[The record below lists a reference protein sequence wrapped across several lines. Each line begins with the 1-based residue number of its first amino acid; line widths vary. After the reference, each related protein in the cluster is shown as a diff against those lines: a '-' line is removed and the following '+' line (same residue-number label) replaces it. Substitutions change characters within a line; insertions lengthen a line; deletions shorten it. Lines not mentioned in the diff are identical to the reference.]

1 MNATATATPAPARP
15 ERRGRRLEQIDAV
28 WGYLFIA
35 APIIGFLVF
44 AAGPLLASIVLTFM
58 RWDLFSA
65 PRWIGLDNWQ
75 KAFFSDP
82 LVWTAMYNTAYLL
95 LAVPISMAVAFFL
108 ATLMNQRVLGRN
120 IFRVIYYLPNIL
132 PIAAVALIWL
142 WIFNPD
148 YGLLNYTLRSL
159 GVPADWTRINWLQNR
174 ATVKPALIIMGV
186 WGGLGFQALIYLA
199 GLQGVPRQLY
209 EAAEIDGAGAWAK
222 FWNVTWPALT
232 PTTFFLLVTS
242 LAGGFQTFVQPY
254 IMTNGGPYN
263 ASLTIVMLVWRNAF
277 RDLNMGYASAQAWL
291 VGSVIIVITTINFV
305 LARRWVFYEE

>member
-1 MNATATATPAPARP
+1 
-15 ERRGRRLEQIDAV
+15 
-28 WGYLFIA
+28 
-35 APIIGFLVF
+35 
-44 AAGPLLASIVLTFM
+44 
-58 RWDLFSA
+58 
-65 PRWIGLDNWQ
+65 
-75 KAFFSDP
+75 
-82 LVWTAMYNTAYLL
+82 
-95 LAVPISMAVAFFL
+95 
-108 ATLMNQRVLGRN
+108 
-120 IFRVIYYLPNIL
+120 
-132 PIAAVALIWL
+132 
-142 WIFNPD
+142 
-148 YGLLNYTLRSL
+148 LRSL